1 MGQQLHSNITIPA
14 SATTLIEKKGDN
26 YIYRRPDY
34 YCMST
39 VKKKQNHTVRSKH
52 MLHKGLTN
60 SLALLFFSLV
70 QKTSF
75 RSGLGEG

>member
-39 VKKKQNHTVRSKH
+39 VKKKTEPYCPFKTHVTQRPNE
-52 MLHKGLTN
+52 
-60 SLALLFFSLV
+60 LARIVILFPRAENLV
-70 QKTSF
+70 SF
-75 RSGLGEG
+75 RPG

>member
-14 SATTLIEKKGDN
+14 SATTLIEKKEGDN

-39 VKKKQNHTVRSKH
+39 VKKNRTILSVQNTCYTK
-52 MLHKGLTN
+52 
-60 SLALLFFSLV
+60 A
-70 QKTSF
+70 
-75 RSGLGEG
+75 